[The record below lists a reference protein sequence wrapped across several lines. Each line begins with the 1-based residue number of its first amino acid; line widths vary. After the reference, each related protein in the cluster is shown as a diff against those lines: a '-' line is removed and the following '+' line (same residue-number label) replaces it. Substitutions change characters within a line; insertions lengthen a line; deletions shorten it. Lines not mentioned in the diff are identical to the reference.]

1 MQKKKSVYLPGLNG
15 LRFIAAFFV
24 IVAHI
29 ELIKGV
35 FGFIN
40 YWDRPFISYSGTLS
54 VTLFFVLSGFLITF
68 LLLTEKKNF
77 GDISI
82 RQFYMRRILRIW
94 PLYFLIVLMGFFL
107 FPGIGVLSI
116 PKYTAAIHDNFE
128 TKLVL
133 FLAVLPNIAG
143 IVFPPVPYISQT
155 WSIGVEEQFYL
166 IWPILIKYTRK
177 YPLVLFG
184 IIFSL
189 VVITNSL
196 NILLSCFSEQGYH
209 TEILSFLNV
218 LKEYFGSLRISCMAI
233 GGIGAFLLF
242 FQKKSVLDIVYRRD
256 VQLMTL
262 ILTTLLIYEG
272 INIPYC
278 NHEFYS
284 ILFCIIILNVSSNS
298 HSIVK
303 LERQPFVYLGRI
315 SYGLYMYHPL
325 AIVFSL
331 VFLKNLFNEGHE
343 RFFFNLS
350 LYCLS
355 ISITI
360 GLASLSFLLFETKML
375 KLKSRFSRVQSGG

>member
-1 MQKKKSVYLPGLNG
+1 MNEKKSVYLPGLNG

-29 ELIKGV
+29 ELIKKV
-35 FGFIN
+35 FGFID
-40 YWDRPFISYSGTLS
+40 YWERPFINYPGTLS

-68 LLLTEKKNF
+68 LLLTEKNNF

-94 PLYFLIVLMGFFL
+94 PLYFLIVLLGFFI
-107 FPGIGVLSI
+107 FPAIGVLSV

-143 IVFPPVPYISQT
+143 IVFPPVPYVSQT

-177 YPLVLFG
+177 YLLVLFA
-184 IIFSL
+184 IVFAL
-189 VVITNSL
+189 VMITNSL
-196 NILLSCFSEQGYH
+196 SILLSFFPEQGHH
-209 TEILSFLNV
+209 TEIPSFLKV
-218 LKEYFGSLRISCMAI
+218 LTEYFGSLRISCMAI

-242 FQKKSVLDIVYRRD
+242 FKKKSVLDILYRRD
-256 VQLMTL
+256 VQLVTL
-262 ILTTLLIYEG
+262 ILTTLLIYKG

-284 ILFCIIILNVSSNS
+284 VLFCIIILNVSSNS
-298 HSIVK
+298 YSIVK

-325 AIVFSL
+325 AIVISL
-331 VFLKNLFNEGHE
+331 VLLKKLFNGGHDG
-343 RFFFNLS
+343 FFFNLF

-355 ISITI
+355 ISMTI
-360 GLASLSFLLFETKML
+360 ALLRCRICYL
-375 KLKSRFSRVQSGG
+375 KQEC